1 MKREKALVIPVKEKI
16 VSTTESYRYAKGL
29 LSIRKVLIHYNQIII
44 NRRIEP
50 AYRIYLLYLSTVGRG
65 RGRGRGRSRRGSK
78 MTT

>member
-29 LSIRKVLIHYNQIII
+29 LSIRKDLIHYNQIII

-50 AYRIYLLYLSTVGRG
+50 AYRIYLPHLSTSASTVGRG
-65 RGRGRGRSRRGSK
+65 R
-78 MTT
+78 